1 MSIDRLGSSLY
12 EAIRKV
18 FRASVIDEA
27 TVKELVHDIQKA
39 LLQADV
45 NVQLVLDI
53 SKRIEERALKEKV
66 PPGVSRREHLIKVV
80 YEELTRFLGEKSI
93 PIKIEP
99 GKRKVI
105 MLVGIQ
111 GSGKTTAAA
120 KLARY
125 FQKRGLKPAV
135 VCVDTYRPGA
145 YAQLQQLAN
154 RINVPFYG
162 DLKAKDPVKVA
173 FDGLKQFGDKDIVMI
188 DTAGRH
194 KGEQELIKEMKMVEK
209 SLKPDEVMLV
219 IDGTI
224 GQQAT
229 VQAKAFHEAT
239 PIGSIL
245 VTKLDGSARGGGAL
259 SAVAATGAPIKFIGT
274 GEKVEDIESFVPSRF
289 VGRLLG
295 MGDLETLIEKV
306 HEAEVKVPEKKAK
319 AILSGKFTLTD
330 MYEQFEAMKGMGTFR
345 KLLKMLPGMSY
356 NIPEDMLNTAEGRLE
371 KWRVMIQ
378 SMTPEEKDDPKI
390 FNASRMKRVAKG
402 SGTSEKEVKELLKQY
417 VMMRR
422 MLKTLRR
429 KKKLPFFGKGMPL
442 ELK

>member
-1 MSIDRLGSSLY
+1 MAIEHLGSSLY
-12 EAIRKV
+12 DAIKKL
-18 FRASVIDEA
+18 FKASVIDKA
-27 TVKELVHDIQKA
+27 AVKELVRDIQRA
-39 LLQADV
+39 LLQSDV
-45 NVQLVLDI
+45 NVKLVLEI
-53 SKRIEERALKEKV
+53 SKRIEERALKENV
-66 PPGVSRREHLIKVV
+66 PPGISRREHVLKVV
-80 YEELTRFLGEKSI
+80 YEELTRFLGEKAVAV
-93 PIKIEP
+93 KFEP
-99 GKRKVI
+99 GKRKTI

-111 GSGKTTAAA
+111 GSGKTTNAA

-125 FQKRGLKPAV
+125 FQKRGLKSALI
-135 VCVDTYRPGA
+135 CADTFRPGA

-154 RINVPFYG
+154 RINVPIYG
-162 DLKAKDPVKVA
+162 DVKAKDSLKVVNE
-173 FDGLKQFGDKDIVMI
+173 GLKQFADKDVIII
-188 DTAGRH
+188 DTSGRH
-194 KGEQELIKEMKMVEK
+194 KEEQELIKEMRMLENNIR
-209 SLKPDEVMLV
+209 PDEVVLV

-224 GQQAT
+224 GQQAL
-229 VQAKAFHEAT
+229 VQAEAFNEAT

-274 GEKVEDIESFVPSRF
+274 GEKVEDIEPFVPSRF

-295 MGDLETLIEKV
+295 MGDLETLLERV
-306 HEAEVKVPEKKAK
+306 RDAEVKVPQKKAK

-345 KLLKMLPGMSY
+345 KLLKMIPGMSY
-356 NIPEDMLNTAEGRLE
+356 DIPEDMLNTAEGRLE

-378 SMTPEEKDDPKI
+378 SMTPQEKENPKI
-390 FNASRMKRVAKG
+390 FNASRMKRVARG
-402 SGTSEKEVKELLKQY
+402 SGTGEKEVKELLKQY

-442 ELK
+442 DLK